1 MYGNVNGGG
10 SNMNPLQIAVS
21 GGHTLTANAQT
32 AVTWTY
38 SKADLGVP
46 ENGIIQDVIF
56 NQEDANNVRTAVWV
70 SFDVAPDKVKIR
82 FWNDQRQTLQI
93 KFRLS
98 VLYILQ

>member
-1 MYGNVNGGG
+1 
-10 SNMNPLQIAVS
+10 MNPLQIAVS
-21 GGHTLTANAQT
+21 GGHTLTANAQS

-56 NQEDANNVRTAVWV
+56 NQEGADNVYSDVWV
-70 SFDVAPDKVKIR
+70 SFDVTEDSVKMR
-82 FWNDQRQTLQI
+82 YYNGKSSSRQI

>member
-1 MYGNVNGGG
+1 MGGNVK
-10 SNMNPLQIAVS
+10 PLQIAVS
-21 GGHTLTANAQT
+21 GGHTLTAGAQS

-56 NQEDANNVRTAVWV
+56 HQEGADSVRSDVWV
-70 SFDVAPDKVKIR
+70 SFDIAPDKVKIR
-82 FWNDQRQTLQI
+82 YYNGQSGQSVQI

-98 VLYILQ
+98 VLYTA

>member
-1 MYGNVNGGG
+1 
-10 SNMNPLQIAVS
+10 MNPLQIAVS
-21 GGHTLTANAQT
+21 GGHTLTAGAQS

-56 NQEDANNVRTAVWV
+56 NQEGADNVRSDVWV
-70 SFDVAPDKVKIR
+70 SFDIAPDKVKIR
-82 FWNDQRQTLQI
+82 YWNNKANQSAQI

-98 VLYILQ
+98 VLYTA

>member
-1 MYGNVNGGG
+1 
-10 SNMNPLQIAVS
+10 MNPLQIAVS
-21 GGHTLTANAQT
+21 GGHTLTAAAQS

-56 NQEDANNVRTAVWV
+56 NQEGADNVRSDVWV
-70 SFDVAPDKVKIR
+70 SFDVAPDSVKIR
-82 FWNDQRQTLQI
+82 YWNNKANQSVQI

-98 VLYILQ
+98 VLYTA